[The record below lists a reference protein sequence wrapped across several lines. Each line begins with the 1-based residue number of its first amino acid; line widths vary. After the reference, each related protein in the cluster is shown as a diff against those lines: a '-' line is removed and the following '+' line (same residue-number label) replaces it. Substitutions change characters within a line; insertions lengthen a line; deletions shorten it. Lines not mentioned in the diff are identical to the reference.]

1 MNSRG
6 IKRTHDLVI
15 CIDSKGRDDFVFIL
29 FHDINPICDQF
40 KATDQKAKPQIDSR
54 VGEVVVAPYIP
65 FFFIYGKRR
74 YPSVS
79 APLSAEK
86 SIFIDTFQGTSS
98 VSLRF
103 NLPLTVV
110 RIQVVH
116 GWRQRHTAR

>member
-6 IKRTHDLVI
+6 IKCTHDLVI
-15 CIDSKGRDDFVFIL
+15 CIDSKRRDGSVLIP
-29 FHDINPICDQF
+29 FHDINPICGEF
-40 KATDQKAKPQIDSR
+40 KAMDQNTKPQIDSR

-79 APLSAEK
+79 APPSTEK
-86 SIFIDTFQGTSS
+86 SIFIDTFQGTFSI
-98 VSLRF
+98 SLGF
-103 NLPLTVV
+103 DFPLTVV

-116 GWRQRHTAR
+116 R